1 MNPLNEIVEEM
12 QRRAAAL
19 PTADLRDHIQA
30 CLEVLTEDIDVAQR
44 LGPSAP
50 RTQVITAT
58 DNVMITALATAL
70 YVRELTT
77 RPADRQFARV
87 WFSFN

>member
-1 MNPLNEIVEEM
+1 MNSLNVIVEEM
-12 QRRAAAL
+12 QRQAGAL
-19 PTADLRDHIQA
+19 STADLRDYIRA
-30 CLEVLTEDIDVAQR
+30 CLEVLSEDIDVAQR

-50 RTQVITAT
+50 STQVITAT

-77 RPADRQFARV
+77 RPADRQFARL
-87 WFSFN
+87 WFSVN